1 LRVADVER
9 QWEVVS
15 EYTAG
20 VFAVVVMAFRFAWG
34 RSKLWQS
41 LGVAFFVHL
50 VVICITMKE
59 LPAAIGILFHGITLP
74 IVGIVESLLI
84 GSFLWRTIRK
94 RMTRSDS
101 V

>member
-1 LRVADVER
+1 
-9 QWEVVS
+9 
-15 EYTAG
+15 
-20 VFAVVVMAFRFAWG
+20 
-34 RSKLWQS
+34 
-41 LGVAFFVHL
+41 
-50 VVICITMKE
+50 MKE